1 MKIAMI
7 GFGEA
12 AQAIVAGWRS
22 ASAELPQLPIST
34 YDIKYQGDS
43 RRDLQ
48 FACSRL
54 NVHCAASADEAVANS
69 RLIFSLVTADHAVEA
84 ARTVGGVILPGAL
97 YLDCNSCAPSTKQKA
112 SEIISDAGGHYIDV
126 AVMAPIYPARH
137 RTPLL
142 IASDQAHEAH
152 RLLEALDMKAD
163 VVGDKIGQASAI
175 KMMRS
180 VMIKGLEALTAE
192 CILAARRAGVE
203 DAVIASLQN
212 SDPGIQWQKR
222 LSYNLERMMVHG
234 TRRGAEMREVAK
246 TLEDLG
252 VPNRMATAVMDWQNQ
267 IGSLSAKPGSDSLQ
281 DRADCI
287 LNHLDQAD

>member
-12 AQAIVAGWRS
+12 AQALVAGWRS
-22 ASAELPQLPIST
+22 ASAELPQLPISA
-34 YDIKYQGDS
+34 YDVKHHGTS
-43 RRDLQ
+43 RHDLQ

-54 NVHCAASADEAVANS
+54 NVHCAASAQEAIANS

-84 ARTVGGVILPGAL
+84 AHNVGTAIMPGAL

-112 SEIISDAGGHYIDV
+112 AEIITSAGGHYIDV

-142 IASDQAHEAH
+142 IASTQAHEAH
-152 RLLEALDMKAD
+152 GLLEGLDMQAE

-180 VMIKGLEALTAE
+180 VMIKGMEALTAE

-234 TRRGAEMREVAK
+234 TRRGAEMQEVAK
-246 TLEDLG
+246 TLQDLG

-267 IGSLSAKPGSDSLQ
+267 IGSLGAQPGPDCLQ
-281 DRADCI
+281 DRADRI
-287 LNHLDQAD
+287 LHHLDPAD

>member
-12 AQAIVAGWRS
+12 AQAVVAGWRS

-34 YDIKYQGDS
+34 YDVKYHGDA
-43 RRDLQ
+43 RHDLQ

-54 NVHCAASADEAVANS
+54 NVHCATSASEAIANS

-84 ARTVGGVILPGAL
+84 ARNIDTAIMPGAL

-112 SEIISDAGGHYIDV
+112 AALISSAGGHYIDV

-142 IASDQAHEAH
+142 IASDQAQQAQD
-152 RLLEALDMKAD
+152 LLQALDMKAD

-234 TRRGAEMREVAK
+234 TRRGAEMQEVAK
-246 TLEDLG
+246 TLQDLG

-267 IGSLSAKPGSDSLQ
+267 IGGLGAQPGPDCLQ